1 MSTLQKSTNQGN
13 SSDKDALRI
22 SDLDLKDQ
30 AVAVVREAIIE
41 GRFPQ
46 GSKLVERDVAR
57 LLGTSRAPARD
68 ALLALEREGLVVA
81 RGYAR
86 HVVELKERDIH
97 DLYVVR
103 RTLEPLAV
111 RLASQNQDEAIA
123 MQLYRVLDETQIAID
138 NNDTRAYKTCDLE
151 THRLLWKLANNHYLL
166 NQLQLIAGPIFM
178 FINLTAE
185 GFHDWDDVLVD
196 HREMVEKT
204 LSGQTEAAVEAIQRH
219 IDNRFGHLF
228 RPFGE

>member
-1 MSTLQKSTNQGN
+1 MSSNYRDG
-13 SSDKDALRI
+13 SIHDALRI
-22 SDLDLKDQ
+22 STLDLKDQ
-30 AVAVVREAIIE
+30 AVAVLREAIIA

-86 HVVELKERDIH
+86 HVVELRERDIH

-123 MQLYRVLDETQIAID
+123 TQLYKVLDETQIAID
-138 NNDTRAYKTCDLE
+138 KNDTRIYKMCDLE
-151 THRLLWKLANNHYLL
+151 THRLLWKLAKNHYLL
-166 NQLQLIAGPIFM
+166 KQLESLAGPIFM
-178 FINLTAE
+178 FINLTAD
-185 GFHDWDDVLVD
+185 GFHDWDDVLMD

-204 LSGQTEAAVEAIQRH
+204 LRGETEAAVEAIQRH
-219 IDNRFGHLF
+219 IDNRFGHLL
-228 RPFGE
+228 RPFGAQSA

>member
-1 MSTLQKSTNQGN
+1 MSTLMAINHGDGSIN
-13 SSDKDALRI
+13 DALRI
-22 SDLDLKDQ
+22 SNLDLKDQ
-30 AVAVVREAIIE
+30 AVAVLREAIIA
-41 GRFPQ
+41 GQFPQ
-46 GSKLVERDVAR
+46 GSKLVERDVAQ

-86 HVVELKERDIH
+86 HVVELKGRDIH

-123 MQLYRVLDETQIAID
+123 TQLHKVLDETQVAID
-138 NNDTRAYKTCDLE
+138 NNDTRTYKTCDLE
-151 THRLLWKLANNHYLL
+151 THRLLWKLANNQYLL
-166 NQLQLIAGPIFM
+166 KQLESLAGPIFM
-178 FINLTAE
+178 FINLTAD

-219 IDNRFGHLF
+219 IDNRFGHLL